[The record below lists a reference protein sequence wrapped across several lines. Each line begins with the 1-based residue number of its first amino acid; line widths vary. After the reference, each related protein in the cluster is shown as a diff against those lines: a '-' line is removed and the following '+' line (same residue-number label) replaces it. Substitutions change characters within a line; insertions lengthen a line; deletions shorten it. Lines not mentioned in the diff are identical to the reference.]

1 MLGIEQSFDGGAK
14 AGEGSAHL
22 EEALDHITLRDY
34 SASMVRAWTTAIF
47 VIFVMCLAA
56 PVWATEAE
64 SFDPDE
70 PFNQALTTG
79 MLRSLL
85 NQALDRLEDHV
96 EISGNLLSD
105 DTKGDRGKHLRF
117 KFFPEGK
124 SKSDQHFTAEGW
136 FGSSPES
143 GRYDRRFQFRQP
155 DDRSKKHP
163 SPQIESPL

>member
-1 MLGIEQSFDGGAK
+1 MLDQ
-14 AGEGSAHL
+14 
-22 EEALDHITLRDY
+22 ITPSDY
-34 SASMVRAWTTAIF
+34 IAAMVRACAIAF
-47 VIFVMCLAA
+47 FLMCLAA

-64 SFDPDE
+64 SFDPDQ
-70 PFNQALTTG
+70 PFNQALTTSA
-79 MLRSLL
+79 LRSLL

-96 EISGNLLSD
+96 EISGNFNSD
-105 DTKGDRGKHLRF
+105 DTKGDQGKHLRF

-143 GRYDRRFQFRQP
+143 GQYDWRFQFRQP

-163 SPQIESPL
+163 APQIESPL